1 MNTVQCYLN
10 AEFRKLIEMEQ
21 NRGFQGRGEDVKV
34 GIRGYK
40 VLAVQDE

>member
-1 MNTVQCYLN
+1 
-10 AEFRKLIEMEQ
+10 MEQ

-40 VLAVQDE
+40 VLALEDE